1 MYRFILLFGLSFI
14 FFSMNAQENPE
25 IKLDWLKFK
34 SDIGKFVVTVPG
46 ELREKI
52 DSSNTPLGPLI
63 MHTFYFQPSANSG
76 HSNFMYMVQ
85 YCDYPEGALDVK
97 DDSFVSD
104 FFESTR
110 NEAAFS
116 INGKVIYFSPI
127 KLNTLPGQFW
137 RIHYKNDT
145 AVIKTKAYLLE
156 NRYFAIQTITFKSLA
171 SNMDTDKFFDSF
183 QILEN

>member
-1 MYRFILLFGLSFI
+1 MSRFILLFGLSFL
-14 FFSMNAQENPE
+14 FFSMDAQQYPE
-25 IKLDWLKFK
+25 IRPDWSKFK
-34 SDIGKFVVTVPG
+34 SEKGKFVISVPG
-46 ELREKI
+46 ELREKT
-52 DSSNTPLGPLI
+52 DSSNTPLGHLV

-76 HSNFMYMVQ
+76 HSNFIYMVQ
-85 YCDYPEGALDVK
+85 YCDYPEGALDAN
-97 DDSFVSD
+97 DDTFVSD

-145 AVIKTKAYLLE
+145 AVIKTKAYLMK
-156 NRYFAIQTITFKSLA
+156 NRYFAIQTITFKALA
-171 SNMDTDKFFDSF
+171 SNIDTDKFFDSF
-183 QILEN
+183 QIFEN